1 MRSNGL
7 PRNRRKAEQRGRQSE
22 WIAALWLILKG
33 YRILALRYRTPAG
46 EIDLVARKGALLVFV
61 EVKARRSPSAAV
73 DAVTGTAHRRI
84 RAASDLWLSRMPNA
98 ERFSRRYD
106 IIAISP
112 GRWPRHFPDAF

>member
-1 MRSNGL
+1 MENKAR
-7 PRNRRKAEQRGRQSE
+7 PRNRRKAERRGRRSE

-46 EIDLVARKGALLVFV
+46 EIDIVARKGALLVFV
-61 EVKARRSPSAAV
+61 EVKARPSQRAAV
-73 DAVTGTAHRRI
+73 DAVTGAAHRRI
-84 RAASDLWLSRMPNA
+84 HAASDVWLYRMPDA
-98 ERFSRRYD
+98 ARFSRRYD